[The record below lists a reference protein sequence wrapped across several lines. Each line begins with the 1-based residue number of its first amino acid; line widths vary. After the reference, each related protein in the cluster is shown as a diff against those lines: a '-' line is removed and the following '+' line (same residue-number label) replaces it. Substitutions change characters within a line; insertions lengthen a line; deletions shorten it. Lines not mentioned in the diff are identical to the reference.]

1 MLDAMH
7 LKPFGADSVK
17 KLATACDK
25 IESCCVVWPRF
36 QIYLKHICL
45 KHKKVQIEIPISK
58 L

>member
-45 KHKKVQIEIPISK
+45 KHKKVQIEILI
-58 L
+58 